1 MPLNPLVFAGTL
13 LALAP
18 MPAPAQG
25 KASGLPEGAG
35 KDRVEA
41 LCLSCRQARE
51 ILNSSGIHAGIVRH
65 MRATREG
72 NLVIHQSST
81 NRILLV
87 TPIR

>member
-1 MPLNPLVFAGTL
+1 
-13 LALAP
+13 
-18 MPAPAQG
+18 
-25 KASGLPEGAG
+25 
-35 KDRVEA
+35 
-41 LCLSCRQARE
+41 
-51 ILNSSGIHAGIVRH
+51 